1 MRPTCLLA
9 PLLLALFALAGCGQG
24 ISNEPPP
31 RATATELL
39 PPRTSRVAMPVV
51 ADLDLIENELN
62 RLIATRILS
71 VDEKRKRC
79 LPKSKV
85 KFGCHLVGHVARGPI
100 RISGKRDRLR
110 LTMPLRGEIEA
121 RDVLGF
127 IGTNEATGRTTVIAD
142 VQLAL
147 GPDWNPVPRVD
158 ISYRW
163 EEEPGVRLAR
173 WRIRFTDQAD
183 KELAKLIADLERAI
197 PQLVAQAHPKEQV
210 ESAWRKAHTTIELNR
225 ANPEVWMRVTPRGFG
240 YGGYQVEGRK
250 LSLLLEFE
258 AGSET
263 FVGARPPDPS
273 PGPLPPLGKLQG
285 APGFR
290 LIIPVV
296 ADWAVL
302 ERELEKALGKVAA
315 RGIPIEGVG
324 RVEAQFGKPTLYATD
339 GGRVAVGLPIR
350 ARTARGLLD
359 TRGQVWLTG
368 AVANEPDTQKLIIS
382 DLKITGDIAGADGRL
397 LLAVA
402 QAPAVREAIANELAT
417 NFARDFEKLLGKI
430 DRALTD
436 KRLGDFVLN
445 ARIAET
451 RNGVIQPM
459 GQGAYLLVEAKG
471 EASLRWA
478 PRPKGA

>member
-1 MRPTCLLA
+1 MRVPSFLA
-9 PLLLALFALAGCGQG
+9 LLLPALFALAGCGKG
-24 ISNEPPP
+24 LSNEPPP
-31 RATATELL
+31 RAPAADLF
-39 PPRTSRVAMPVV
+39 PPQTSRIALPVV
-51 ADLDLIENELN
+51 ADLDLIEKQLN
-62 RLIATRILS
+62 AAVATRILS
-71 VDEKRKRC
+71 VDEKRKKC
-79 LPKSKV
+79 VPKAKV
-85 KFGCHLVGHVARGPI
+85 KFGCHLVGHVTRGPI
-100 RISGKRDRLR
+100 RISGKGDRLR
-110 LTMPLRGEIEA
+110 LSMPLRGQIEA
-121 RDVLGF
+121 RDILGF
-127 IGTNEATGRTTVIAD
+127 IGTNEATGRATVTAD
-142 VQLAL
+142 VRLAL
-147 GPDWNPVPRVD
+147 APDWSPVPRVD
-158 ISYRW
+158 IRYRW

-173 WRIRFTDQAD
+173 WRIKFTEQAD
-183 KELAKLIADLERAI
+183 KELAKLIADLERKI
-197 PQLVAQAHPKEQV
+197 PRIVAEAQPRAQV
-210 ESAWRKAHTTIELNR
+210 ETAWQKAHSTIELNR
-225 ANPEVWMRVTPRGFG
+225 ENPEVWMRVTPRGFG

-263 FVGARPPDPS
+263 FVGARPPNPP
-273 PGPLPPLGKLQG
+273 PGPLPPLGKLEG
-285 APGFR
+285 APGFQ

-296 ADWAVL
+296 ADWGVL
-302 ERELEKALGKVAA
+302 EGALEKALAKVALK
-315 RGIPIEGVG
+315 GIPIEGVG
-324 RVEAQFGKPTLYATD
+324 RVEASFGKPSLYATE
-339 GGRVAVGLPIR
+339 GGCVAVGLPIK
-350 ARTARGLLD
+350 AKTPRGLID

-402 QAPAVREAIANELAT
+402 QAPAVRDAIADELAT

-471 EASLRWA
+471 EASLKWSPQR
-478 PRPKGA
+478 KGA